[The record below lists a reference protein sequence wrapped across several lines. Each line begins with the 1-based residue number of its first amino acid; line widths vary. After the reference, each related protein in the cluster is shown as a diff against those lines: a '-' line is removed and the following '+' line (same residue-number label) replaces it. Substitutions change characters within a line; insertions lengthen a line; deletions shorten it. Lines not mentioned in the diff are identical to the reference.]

1 MRAELEI
8 ENEEVI
14 IYFIY
19 QPSGVLAPVQGNCE
33 TFVETYGS
41 NFFFLFSFINFWSS
55 FLFSLIDCF
64 FHFCVDLCLFF
75 FLWIVRWKR

>member
-1 MRAELEI
+1 MRARLEI

-33 TFVETYGS
+33 TYVGTYGS
-41 NFFFLFSFINFWSS
+41 NFFFSSLLWSVFFIFV
-55 FLFSLIDCF
+55 LIDI
-64 FHFCVDLCLFF
+64 F
-75 FLWIVRWKR
+75 FLWIIRRRR

>member
-8 ENEEVI
+8 ANEEVI

-41 NFFFLFSFINFWSS
+41 NFFFLFSVANY
-55 FLFSLIDCF
+55 F
-64 FHFCVDLCLFF
+64 FHLCLFF
-75 FLWIVRWKR
+75 MDCY

>member
-33 TFVETYGS
+33 TFVESYGFH
-41 NFFFLFSFINFWSS
+41 FFFS
-55 FLFSLIDCF
+55 FLSPIFLSF
-64 FHFCVDLCLFF
+64 LC
-75 FLWIVRWKR
+75 